1 VNPLKTLAA
10 ALAAYPG
17 VQSSRFEQNQL
28 ILKVLP
34 TAVPGLAE
42 LLIRE
47 YAFEFATLLAEDLD
61 SGPVLH
67 YSFFHPLDHVLV
79 SLRVH
84 AVGELPT
91 ISDCVHAA
99 DWYEREIE
107 DLFGL
112 CFCGHPFL
120 GDFVLHDD
128 VWPEAVAP
136 MRRRISATTPSA
148 DAGRAATWQPP
159 QQLTEPGSVVFPV
172 GPVWGDYTEA
182 GLYVLEGPGEQIRLA
197 HTRLFYK
204 YRAVEKVAEG
214 LPLPAALLLAER
226 CSGNAAVA
234 HGLAICQAAES
245 ISHTVVPERARRLR
259 VVLAELERMRYHMT
273 VLAEL
278 AGSTGLAVGKAMGQ
292 ELEEFLLRLAARIGG
307 HRYLFGLIVPGGLV
321 RDLSTDSLALLDS
334 ELLLFLA
341 RLRRYRRWLE
351 ASSSFLDRIE
361 EMGVLDAATSERY
374 ATVGPVGR
382 ASGRGQDLRCS
393 LPYAGY
399 AGLSPIVALES
410 EGDGYARMRIFF
422 DEIQN
427 ACALIGAALD
437 GLPADAAA
445 AAWQPCEG
453 SAHGWAEAPAGGFF
467 DWLRLDASGHVQR
480 WSAGTP
486 GYRNWH
492 AFHRAVEG
500 NAFQDFPIIMASF
513 GLSVAET
520 DR

>member
-1 VNPLKTLAA
+1 MSQLQTLAVV
-10 ALAAYPG
+10 LAAHPG
-17 VQSSRFEQNQL
+17 VKSSRLGDDQL
-28 ILKVLP
+28 VLKVLP
-34 TAVPGLAE
+34 ETVPGLVE
-42 LLIRE
+42 LLIGE
-47 YAFEFATLLAEDLD
+47 YAFEFATLFVEDLAET
-61 SGPVLH
+61 PVLQ
-67 YSFFHPLDHVLV
+67 YSFFHPADHVLV
-79 SLRVH
+79 SLRAY

-91 ISDCVHAA
+91 ISGCVHAA

-112 CFCGHPFL
+112 CFSGHPFL

-136 MRRRISATTPSA
+136 MRRRVSATTPSA
-148 DAGRAATWQPP
+148 DAGRAATWQPR

-214 LPLPAALLLAER
+214 LPLPAVLLLAER

-234 HGLAICQAAES
+234 HGIALCQAAES
-245 ISHTVVPERARRLR
+245 ISHTMVPERAKRLR
-259 VVLAELERMRYHMT
+259 VVLAEFERMRYHMA

-292 ELEEFLLRLAARIGG
+292 ELEEFLLRLAARISG
-307 HRYLFGLIVPGGLV
+307 HRYLFGLVAPGGLAC
-321 RDLSTDSLALLDS
+321 DLDADVLMLLDS
-334 ELLLFLA
+334 ELQSFLA
-341 RLRRYRRWLE
+341 RLGRYRRWLE

-361 EMGVLDAATSERY
+361 EMGMLDTATSERY

-382 ASGRGQDLRCS
+382 ASGRNQDLRCS

-399 AGLSPIVALES
+399 KHLTPTATSES

-422 DEIQN
+422 QEIEN
-427 ACALIGAALD
+427 SCALIGAALD
-437 GLPADAAA
+437 GLPTDAVSAH
-445 AAWQPCEG
+445 WQSCEG
-453 SAHGWAEAPAGGFF
+453 AAHGWAEAPAGGFF
-467 DWLRLDASGHVQR
+467 DWLRLDADGNVLR

-513 GLSVAET
+513 GLSVAES